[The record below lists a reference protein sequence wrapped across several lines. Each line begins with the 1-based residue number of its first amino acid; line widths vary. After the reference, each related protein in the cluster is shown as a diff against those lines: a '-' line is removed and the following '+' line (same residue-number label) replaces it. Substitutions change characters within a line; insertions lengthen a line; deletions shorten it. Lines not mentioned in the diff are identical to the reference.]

1 MRTNMWLSVKAK
13 EEDSV
18 SLSQERA
25 LSEFCLRVSGLP
37 GKKNN

>member
-1 MRTNMWLSVKAK
+1 MRTDIWLSLITK

-18 SLSQERA
+18 SLSREWA
-25 LSEFCLRVSGLP
+25 LSEFCLRVNGLP